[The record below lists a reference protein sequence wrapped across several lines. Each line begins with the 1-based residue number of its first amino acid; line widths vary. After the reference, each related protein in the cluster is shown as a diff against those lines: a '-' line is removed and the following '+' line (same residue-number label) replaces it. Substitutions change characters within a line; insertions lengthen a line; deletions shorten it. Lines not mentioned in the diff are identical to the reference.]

1 LRDTGLKS
9 PREHDFLR
17 LFQRLAREIMQC
29 AGGSPTCRAGPDGPA
44 YALRQGLFPEV
55 RLAKS
60 YKATSIQPIAI
71 GVRKSDGEL
80 LSKFDA
86 AIAELNTDGTVQQI
100 IAKWG
105 LD

>member
-1 LRDTGLKS
+1 V
-9 PREHDFLR
+9 LR
-17 LFQRLAREIMQC
+17 LRPIYSSL
-29 AGGSPTCRAGPDGPA
+29 A

-55 RLAKS
+55 RLVKS

-80 LSKFDA
+80 LSKIDA
-86 AIAELNTDGTVQQI
+86 AIAKLNADGTVQQI